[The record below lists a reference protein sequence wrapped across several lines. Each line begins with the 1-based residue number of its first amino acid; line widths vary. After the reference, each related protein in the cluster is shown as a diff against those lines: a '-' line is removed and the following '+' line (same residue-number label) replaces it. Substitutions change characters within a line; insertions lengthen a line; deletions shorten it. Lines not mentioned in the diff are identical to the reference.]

1 MGVRREASPTRSA
14 PRRHAGRAALAAL
27 LGIAVPLGSLG
38 LLEASAGAVGSVVA
52 TVSVSTSPNPPLVG
66 TDATL
71 EATVSAP
78 SGDVTVPSGE
88 VTLTDE
94 ASGYTCTVPPTSSSA
109 TTGTG
114 VASYQCT
121 EPGAGI
127 AAGPLTVSAAF
138 AGDSYFAAAS
148 GSVGPLT
155 VATGSST
162 LTLSSSLPGGST
174 AGVPVTYTAT
184 VVGTP
189 GSLTPSG
196 SVSFSDDGV
205 WTCSGTLSGTGSTAT
220 ATCTEPG
227 TALDAATTH
236 AIGATWSGDTNYT
249 GSSANLNQPVTV
261 GPTTTVLQSLPN
273 PSSLGAPVTYTATVT
288 AAGSILDP
296 TGTVSF
302 FDNGAT
308 TPVCTEPLGTGSG
321 GVASAVCIEAG
332 GSLTGGAHTITA
344 SYEGDSNFAAST
356 AAALSQV
363 VGTATTTTTVT
374 SSGSPSVVGAAV
386 TYTATV
392 ADGSSGFTPTGT
404 VSFSDGVTQLCT
416 GVVLS
421 GSGGSAQAQCT
432 EPGSAMTAGAHSII
446 ATYSNTGDPN
456 FTGSTSPAFTQ
467 SVNKDSTTVAVMSNP
482 NSPSSGGVAVTY
494 SATVTAGTS
503 ATLSPTGTITFSE
516 ASSGW
521 SCIATLTAGAG
532 GVSSATCATP
542 QPASDLTIG
551 THDIVATYSGDANF
565 DASDN
570 SATPFPQVVQAGA
583 VTVHFSANP
592 ASPSPLAASV
602 TYTVSVTPANS
613 STLTPTG
620 TVSLTDSL
628 SAFTCTITLSAG
640 SGTCTQPGTD
650 MGGGDHVLTTAYSG
664 DAYFAQTTTH
674 NVQVVAP
681 NTGNSATTVIQTS
694 GSPSFPGVPVTYTAI
709 VSGNSIFAPT
719 GPVAFQTSPTATFCT
734 AAAPT
739 SSSGNSSTY
748 ICVEPGAAMVVGSQT
763 ITAQFLGDANYQ
775 PTNLPTDTLTQ
786 VVVQASSTI
795 KVTNAGS
802 GSAGNPS
809 QVGVPVTYTATVSP
823 GSGALLAPTGTV
835 SFFDGGTPITCA
847 SATGFT
853 PSAPFSVTCMEP
865 SGSLI
870 LGTHAI
876 TAIYSGDSNY
886 LGSDNTSAP
895 YGQVVKQ
902 NQATITTVA
911 TVPDC
916 GPSNPCAAG
925 QPLHVSAIVT
935 PAGSG
940 NALTPTGTVTFT
952 DSLGRQLCTASVGSH
967 GTATCTGGYSSPNF
981 TVANSGSLTINASYG
996 GDLSF
1001 APAGPASSS
1010 QLYFTAVAPNA
1021 VLSTDRNA
1029 RPVGTVATYTL
1040 TVSDPGPGLVTP
1052 DGTVTFYDGGSAI
1065 CTAVV
1070 VSGASGVASAA
1081 CATSAAN
1088 ETVGPHVI
1096 TASFTAGASG
1106 NFLDLDTT
1114 TIPSI
1119 AQNFV
1124 PNDTTTTLT
1133 TASPTA
1139 TGSGGPIYNV
1149 HQQVTLTAQVSA
1161 ATWACPA
1168 TASGPLAPCDP
1179 GYPYPDNTTGSFT
1192 ANGDGYATFL
1202 VNGQPIICAGNGGTT
1217 VPITMTAGTTPLG
1230 TVSCTTS
1237 LPEGDDVYTVLYSDT
1252 SGNTGYA
1259 SSASANSFEYKAVL
1273 FSTVTTVTA
1282 SPSSPTSGQ
1291 PVLLT
1296 ATVNPS
1302 AGWSALPTGTIAF
1315 DVNGTPATCDLSQ
1328 SNPVLNSAIPPQATC
1343 YLDAGIPGGTQVV
1356 HANYTDPTNP
1366 RSYASS
1372 TGSLSLTVLRA
1383 PTTTTVTVAS
1393 ASEPGSEPVSGQ
1405 TLAITATVA
1414 PNSGYSGTPSG
1425 SVVVTTPGVSGAL
1438 CTITLNASGSGTCFS
1453 SAQVPWGTDV
1463 PFTGSYAGDPSFLS
1477 SSGSTTQSIAQE
1489 SIIVGQFTAS
1499 PSPVVYGHPI
1509 TFSVTLSPQIA
1520 ATIATGTVSIY
1531 YPKAPP
1537 DESLPALCTI
1547 TLTASSGN
1555 QGSCTYT
1562 PTSLAGAIPAGAAQ
1576 FAAVYG
1582 GDSDF
1587 AAGASA
1593 QLNVFI
1599 TPSPATV
1606 GISVS
1611 PPSPIYGQYPFFA
1624 LSVTPPVPLTVPSGT
1639 VSVTSSETG
1648 STVLC
1653 TWTLGTSPAGCT
1665 SSVLLPAANNV
1676 VFTATYSGDSN
1687 FQKVPA
1693 LTGAATVNV
1702 LQATS
1707 TTSVSVSPAG
1717 TSAYGTPKTFTVTVL
1732 PQIAGTPTGTV
1743 TITAQGIASPLCTV
1757 TLSNG
1762 TGSCGTSGTQVP
1774 PGSGYTYV
1782 AAYSGD
1788 TNFLPSNGSS
1798 ANYTVTTA
1806 ASTTTL
1812 VAPATGTFGSESAL
1826 QFAPSV
1832 APNIVAINPS
1842 PAPPNP
1848 SGQVTVKAT
1857 SGSAT
1862 YTVCTYTL
1870 SSSPAYCAPADST
1883 LPAGTYS
1890 VVASYGGDSYYAPS
1904 SSASTPLVIN
1914 QSGSPTTAL
1923 TISPSSTPYGNEGG
1937 TVFAV
1942 SVTAPPGNTGTPT
1955 GTVVVEQGTTE
1966 ICMITLL
1973 AGRGACSPLAAT
1985 AYPVGPA
1992 SFSAVYQGDANFPA
2006 STSSTQTLT
2015 VLRAASSTSLTT
2027 TPVSAIYGSE
2037 QSSTLSVTV
2046 SPQYAGIPGGTVT
2059 LTAGATTLCTLTL
2072 AGGTASCTLGATQL
2086 PVGSYTVFASYG
2098 GDTNFSPSVGVAPL
2112 TITQAATA
2120 TTLSLAKTTVAYGSE
2135 TTQVFT
2141 ATVTPTPSGITPTGT
2156 VTVTSGTTTLCT
2168 ITLPAT
2174 TCALGATQL
2183 APGSYPNVVATYG
2196 GNANIAGSASTPAL
2210 SFTVTQASAPTVALA
2225 VTPASVTYGNEG
2237 LTGLFSVTVTSPAGT
2252 PTGTVSVKN
2261 GTTILC
2267 TLTLANGAGTCTLGA
2282 TQLTVGSYA
2291 SLTAVYSG
2299 DANFPTATSST
2310 ESLTVAQAATTTTV
2324 TATPTASAYG
2334 AESGA
2339 VFTVTVAPQ
2348 FTGVPTAAAN
2358 KVTVDAGT
2366 TALCTV
2372 TLVNGT
2378 GSCSPTSGALLV
2390 ASTTPYTVTA
2400 AYPGDTN
2407 FKASTGTVSF
2417 RVTTASST
2425 LAIAVSPASAVY
2437 GAEAPVTFTATVTPP
2452 TSGTPTGPVQILNGA
2467 ALLCTVTLVAG
2478 SGTCTLAATALPVGG
2493 YSVTGSYLGD
2503 TNFTPALSAPVGLTI
2518 TQAAT
2523 ATTLSLAKT
2532 TVAYGSETTQ
2542 VFTATVTPTPSGITP
2557 TGTVTVTSGTTTL
2570 CTITLPATTCALG
2583 ATQLA
2588 PGSYPNVVATYG
2600 GNANIAG
2607 SASTPALSFT
2617 VTQASAPTV
2626 ALAVTP
2632 ASVTYGNE
2640 GLTGLFS
2647 VTVTSPA
2654 GTPTGTVSVKNGT
2667 TILCT
2672 LTLANGAGTCTLGAT
2687 QLTVGSYASL
2697 TAVYSGDANFPT
2709 ATSSTESLTVA
2720 QAATTT
2726 TVTATPAAVTFGQI
2740 NAAVFGVTVAPQF
2753 AGVATGTVSVTAT
2766 NSTTSAQTTL
2776 CTFQLGTAS
2785 SCSAAQSAIPG
2796 GAYTVT
2802 AAYPGDTNFI
2812 ASTSAP
2818 IDFSV
2823 AQAATQTMLTLSSAT
2838 VIYGNVVTFS
2848 SHVSS
2853 TAGGSPTGTV
2863 TVETTVAGS
2872 TVVLCSMVLPATS
2885 CTPSSGTMLD
2895 ASSSPYSVTA
2905 VYSGDASYGGSVSP
2919 SQNLTVTAAQTTSTV
2934 LSLSGGTTIYGN
2946 EGTVVFRV
2954 GVAPQFSGNPT
2965 GAVLVQTTVGSAVVT
2980 LCDIELTPASGGIG
2994 SCTTTATALDAA
3006 AAPYSVTASYAGDN
3020 NFGPSVSPSAPL
3032 VVNQAT
3038 STVAL
3043 TISPSSATYGNLSSV
3058 SFHAVVSPQFVGVPT
3073 GDVAVSAGG
3082 ETLCTVA
3089 LVGGQGACQPPAGV
3103 VLPATG
3109 SPYDVT
3115 GTYGGDVNF
3124 ITSATTVGAGLTI
3137 TKATTS
3143 TSVTVAPSSVG
3154 YGNEGQAVFTVTVAP
3169 QYAGTVPTGTVALT
3183 SGTTTLCT
3191 VTLVDGSATCSP
3203 SGAALDPGGSPYTII
3218 ATYPGDANFTGSSG
3232 TTQLDVAKATPAI
3245 SVSSS
3250 ANPSLPG
3257 HLVTFTATVSAP
3269 AGLPQPTGTV
3279 AFTQGSTT
3287 YCAAAAIV
3295 GAQATCTASL
3305 TIAPSQTITA
3315 SYPGSTSFL
3324 PASSTYAQSVLH
3336 GYWTVARDGG
3346 VFTFGDAQFYGSM
3359 GNQHLNQPVVGMAG
3373 TEDAGG
3379 YWLVAK
3385 DGGIFAFGD
3394 AGFYGSTGSLRLN
3407 APIVGMQATPSGHGY
3422 WLVASDGGIFAF
3434 GDAQFYGSTGGAPI
3448 GQNVVGMVATAD
3460 GHGYWLVGDRGAV
3473 FPFGNASS
3481 LGTQSVPSNS
3491 PVVGLAPTPDGGGYW
3506 LSTEDGG
3513 VFTYGNAQFR
3523 GSMGGK
3529 PLNQPMVGIGATS
3542 DGGGYWQ
3549 VASDGGIFTF
3559 GNAIYD
3565 GSMGGSPLN
3574 SPMAA
3579 LADI

>member
-748 ICVEPGAAMVVGSQT
+748 TCVEPGAAMVVGSQT

-2324 TATPTASAYG
+2324 TATP
-2334 AESGA
+2334 
-2339 VFTVTVAPQ
+2339 
-2348 FTGVPTAAAN
+2348 
-2358 KVTVDAGT
+2358 
-2366 TALCTV
+2366 
-2372 TLVNGT
+2372 
-2378 GSCSPTSGALLV
+2378 
-2390 ASTTPYTVTA
+2390 
-2400 AYPGDTN
+2400 
-2407 FKASTGTVSF
+2407 
-2417 RVTTASST
+2417 
-2425 LAIAVSPASAVY
+2425 
-2437 GAEAPVTFTATVTPP
+2437 
-2452 TSGTPTGPVQILNGA
+2452 
-2467 ALLCTVTLVAG
+2467 
-2478 SGTCTLAATALPVGG
+2478 
-2493 YSVTGSYLGD
+2493 
-2503 TNFTPALSAPVGLTI
+2503 
-2518 TQAAT
+2518 
-2523 ATTLSLAKT
+2523 
-2532 TVAYGSETTQ
+2532 
-2542 VFTATVTPTPSGITP
+2542 
-2557 TGTVTVTSGTTTL
+2557 
-2570 CTITLPATTCALG
+2570 
-2583 ATQLA
+2583 
-2588 PGSYPNVVATYG
+2588 
-2600 GNANIAG
+2600 
-2607 SASTPALSFT
+2607 
-2617 VTQASAPTV
+2617 
-2626 ALAVTP
+2626 
-2632 ASVTYGNE
+2632 
-2640 GLTGLFS
+2640 
-2647 VTVTSPA
+2647 
-2654 GTPTGTVSVKNGT
+2654 
-2667 TILCT
+2667 
-2672 LTLANGAGTCTLGAT
+2672 
-2687 QLTVGSYASL
+2687 
-2697 TAVYSGDANFPT
+2697 
-2709 ATSSTESLTVA
+2709 
-2720 QAATTT
+2720 
-2726 TVTATPAAVTFGQI
+2726 AAVTFGQI